1 MRLSLQSW
9 HTSSLPESS
18 SSLSLH
24 FTCYPGFLS
33 QTVCLAN
40 PVFHLVSTSV
50 SFHLS
55 TFLEDL
61 HDLFLWHKLQPLP
74 CFSPPKETSSC
85 FCSSIDT
92 TICLLVEPLS
102 GIFFSFTL
110 NFIRICTPYTLPVWF
125 WGLLYLSIYVWIWR
139 AHAPANSSAFTNR
152 ITGLLKDTISSS
164 KPGLSSRLK
173 ASFSYK
179 LDARKAEWSIGLM
192 LN

>member
-61 HDLFLWHKLQPLP
+61 HDLFLWHKLQPLS

-102 GIFFSFTL
+102 GIFFFFHSQLYQDLYTIYSSCVVLGTSVFEHLCL
-110 NFIRICTPYTLPVWF
+110 NLKGTCACKLICFY
-125 WGLLYLSIYVWIWR
+125 
-139 AHAPANSSAFTNR
+139 
-152 ITGLLKDTISSS
+152 
-164 KPGLSSRLK
+164 KPNYWSLERYYFFLQTWSL
-173 ASFSYK
+173 F
-179 LDARKAEWSIGLM
+179 KAEGFLLI
-192 LN
+192 